1 MGTVRSTSAPWSR
14 RAIRAGRSIVCV
26 IGLVVLTP
34 LVALA
39 VPVTGIDFQWDAAN
53 PGATPTTIWRS
64 DVGSSNWTI
73 AAATR
78 VTGPGVSS
86 LPGIGAAYRFDAAN
100 GGMSAG
106 SFSGLPGG
114 NPTGTSSSI
123 EIWFRPD
130 GLLGGRQVIFETGG
144 ATDGLSI
151 TLNDA
156 QLMLRAKDGGV
167 SVSVVHS
174 LTAGAITEFVQVVA
188 VIELNATVSL
198 YVNGAFAAQSA
209 AVGLN
214 DWSGTNGAGLGAAN
228 GAVGGNT
235 GGDLN
240 GFDEFSGQIALMRFY
255 GNQILD
261 PAGVA
266 RNYASVV
273 VPEPASAVLVA
284 LGLAWLAGRGR
295 VTRRRSGS
303 RSPGHPSAERRSG
316 PADRG
321 SAACGSRRR

>member
-1 MGTVRSTSAPWSR
+1 MWSALSTSAVSAR
-14 RAIRAGRSIVCV
+14 RTVCAGLSTIWT
-26 IGLVVLTP
+26 IGCLALTP
-34 LVALA
+34 LVAQA
-39 VPVTGIDFQWDAAN
+39 VPVTGIDFQWDAAG
-53 PGATPTTIWRS
+53 PGATPATTWRS
-64 DVGSSNWTI
+64 DVGSSNWNVN
-73 AAATR
+73 AAVH

-86 LPGIGAAYRFDAAN
+86 LPGIGAAYRFDAVN

-106 SFSGLPGG
+106 SWSGLPGG

-167 SVSVVHS
+167 SVSAVHS

-198 YVNGAFAAQSA
+198 YVNGALAAQSA
-209 AVGLN
+209 AAGLN

-284 LGLAWLAGRGR
+284 LGLACLASGRR
-295 VTRRRSGS
+295 VNRRRSGS
-303 RSPGHPSAERRSG
+303 RSPGHRSAERRSD
-316 PADRG
+316 PAGRG
-321 SAACGSRRR
+321 SAASGSRRR